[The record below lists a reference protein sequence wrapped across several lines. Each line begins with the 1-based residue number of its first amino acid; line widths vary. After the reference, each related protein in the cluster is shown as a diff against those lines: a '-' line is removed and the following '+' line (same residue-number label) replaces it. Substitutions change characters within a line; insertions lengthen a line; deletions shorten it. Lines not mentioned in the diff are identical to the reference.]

1 MPWISGGVAVQT
13 MCNWGCINL
22 LYYLWPWRVP
32 WTHRRQCL
40 VWVVDWYLSTSPQLV
55 YVSLQCLL
63 RQFCH
68 WQKKRIN
75 VIFAFPF
82 VLSRFALMVLA
93 TAVKKKWRQ
102 WWWWQASS
110 SSRSDEK
117 NVADKT
123 DRTNSSGSSN
133 KRSGAWAVLHTCFA
147 TAYAALPSSCR
158 LSLPLWSNPPSP
170 QLPPSFT
177 LFLPHPPWLDQHQQ
191 VHRCRFYSYL
201 VSSQLACPTGWLLRH
216 SFSL

>member
-1 MPWISGGVAVQT
+1 
-13 MCNWGCINL
+13 
-22 LYYLWPWRVP
+22 
-32 WTHRRQCL
+32 
-40 VWVVDWYLSTSPQLV
+40 
-55 YVSLQCLL
+55 
-63 RQFCH
+63 
-68 WQKKRIN
+68 
-75 VIFAFPF
+75 
-82 VLSRFALMVLA
+82 MVLA

-170 QLPPSFT
+170 LLPPSFS
-177 LFLPHPPWLDQHQQ
+177 LFLPHPPWLDRHQQ
-191 VHRCRFYSYL
+191 LHRCRFYSYQ
-201 VSSQLACPTGWLLRH
+201 VSSQLHVQQGDSCVIHFLYKFFTLNFEWSICVRVNKYLNH
-216 SFSL
+216 HQNITKQT